1 MAKLTGIGRSC
12 SPTQHPR
19 SSTACLS
26 LVPGLPYSLCPA
38 FRLAMWTP
46 GSKDTRHPGLVWVN
60 PGGQPFSLG
69 KAASFGAHAP
79 EGQAEPPSPRAWSG
93 QRRREPGLISRP
105 GRTGRAPG
113 GCPEQR
119 RHVRERPGGGGARR
133 RTRDAAGRKPGKEGW
148 GQGDSAA
155 SRTTAPHSSMPPGA
169 AIRGFQSLSLIG
181 FIFAS

>member
-1 MAKLTGIGRSC
+1 MTGTGWSY
-12 SPTQHPR
+12 SSMQHPI
-19 SSTACLS
+19 SSTASHSPVPSLS
-26 LVPGLPYSLCPA
+26 FINFFPAPLVCRVDP
-38 FRLAMWTP
+38 RLHNTV
-46 GSKDTRHPGLVWVN
+46 HPGLAWVK

-133 RTRDAAGRKPGKEGW
+133 RPGKAGL
-148 GQGDSAA
+148 GP
-155 SRTTAPHSSMPPGA
+155 RRFHSEQNCRPSLLHA
-169 AIRGFQSLSLIG
+169 TRRGN
-181 FIFAS
+181 

>member
-1 MAKLTGIGRSC
+1 M
-12 SPTQHPR
+12 QQPR
-19 SSTACLS
+19 SSTTCLS
-26 LVPGLPYSLCPA
+26 PVPSLPFSLCPVPLA
-38 FRLAMWTP
+38 GCVDPRLQ
-46 GSKDTRHPGLVWVN
+46 DTGHPGLVWVK
-60 PGGQPFSLG
+60 PGRQPFSLG

-93 QRRREPGLISRP
+93 QRRREPSLISRP
-105 GRTGRAPG
+105 GRTEQAPG

-133 RTRDAAGRKPGKEGW
+133 RTRDAAGRKLGKKGW
-148 GQGDSAA
+148 GQGDAA
-155 SRTTAPHSSMPPGA
+155 TNSTAAPHSSMPPGA

>member
-1 MAKLTGIGRSC
+1 MVLLTNATPQKLNSQPA
-12 SPTQHPR
+12 SVP
-19 SSTACLS
+19 S
-26 LVPGLPYSLCPA
+26 LPFIRLCPA
-38 FRLAMWTP
+38 LRLAVWTP
-46 GSKDTRHPGLVWVN
+46 GSKDTRDSGLVWVK

-79 EGQAEPPSPRAWSG
+79 EGQAKPPSPRAWSG

-105 GRTGRAPG
+105 GRTERAPG

-155 SRTTAPHSSMPPGA
+155 SRTAAPHSSMPPGA

>member
-1 MAKLTGIGRSC
+1 MTGTGWSY
-12 SPTQHPR
+12 SSMQHPI
-19 SSTACLS
+19 SSTASHSPVPS
-26 LVPGLPYSLCPA
+26 LPFINFFPA
-38 FRLAMWTP
+38 PLVCRVDPRLHNTV
-46 GSKDTRHPGLVWVN
+46 HPGLAWVK

-133 RTRDAAGRKPGKEGW
+133 RPGKAGL
-148 GQGDSAA
+148 GP
-155 SRTTAPHSSMPPGA
+155 RRFHSEQNCRPSLLHA
-169 AIRGFQSLSLIG
+169 TRRGN
-181 FIFAS
+181 

>member
-1 MAKLTGIGRSC
+1 MSILLTNATPLKLNSL
-12 SPTQHPR
+12 SPLPSSPFISLPSPSPSYMDPRLRGHRHPR
-19 SSTACLS
+19 
-26 LVPGLPYSLCPA
+26 
-38 FRLAMWTP
+38 
-46 GSKDTRHPGLVWVN
+46 LVWVK
-60 PGGQPFSLG
+60 PGGLPFSLG

-79 EGQAEPPSPRAWSG
+79 EGQAEQPSPRAWSG

-148 GQGDSAA
+148 GQGDSAV
-155 SRTTAPHSSMPPGA
+155 SRTAAPHSSMPPGA